1 MTVQEQDTVSFVSMN
16 IILLGIVGVLVFGYF
31 VLLIRKR
38 WRQNFLH
45 PDERRKDDDEK
56 S

>member
-1 MTVQEQDTVSFVSMN
+1 MTVQEPDTVSFVSMN
-16 IILLGIVGVLVFGYF
+16 IILLGIVGVLIFGYF

-45 PDERRKDDDEK
+45 PDEQKKENGP
-56 S
+56 SS